1 VTKRRKKIKM
11 KTNKQQ
17 LVILMLLVI
26 PSTLMIVTTTTTT
39 QQAFAKSGSNKGQTD
54 ASRDTQGLNDNGVP
68 TYDPSCP
75 KHSDCT
81 QYQSD
86 YNAEWN
92 SQHPKS
98 STITQQDAQAQGNH
112 QGCIALI
119 CRQDSG
125 QAQASGQSTSP

>member
-26 PSTLMIVTTTTTT
+26 PSTLMIVTTTTT

-98 STITQQDAQAQGNH
+98 SITTQQDAQAQGNH

>member
-1 VTKRRKKIKM
+1 MIKM

-26 PSTLMIVTTTTTT
+26 PATMLTIVTTTTTT
-39 QQAFAKSGSNKGQTD
+39 QQALAKSGSSRGQTD
-54 ASRDTQGLNDNGVP
+54 ASRDTQGLNDNGVA

-98 STITQQDAQAQGNH
+98 STITTQQDAQAQGND
-112 QGCIALI
+112 QRCIALI